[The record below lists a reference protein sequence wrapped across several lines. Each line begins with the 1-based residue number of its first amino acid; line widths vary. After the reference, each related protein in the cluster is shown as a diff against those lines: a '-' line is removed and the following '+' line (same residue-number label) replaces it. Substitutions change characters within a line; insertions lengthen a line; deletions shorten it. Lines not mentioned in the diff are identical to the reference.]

1 MAKELHS
8 LDLRVTWHASSPS
21 DCPRA
26 NGVPDLMLESGLTSG
41 SRWPRHGTPSRA
53 DHGPARGP
61 RVSTRRPNEPLLHV
75 RRRGRPWPHVLGR
88 PLGHPVKTVVLGRER
103 GGLGSLL
110 ALRKHLTLWA
120 RHYTCKG

>member
-8 LDLRVTWHASSPS
+8 LDLRMTWHASSPS

-26 NGVPDLMLESGLTSG
+26 NGVSDLMLESGLTSG
-41 SRWPRHGTPSRA
+41 TRWSRHGTTSWA
-53 DHGPARGP
+53 DHGAARGP
-61 RVSTRRPNEPLLHV
+61 RVSTRWPNEPLLHV

-88 PLGHPVKTVVLGRER
+88 PLGHPVKTVVLRRKG

-110 ALRKHLTLWA
+110 ALREHLTLRA
-120 RHYTCKG
+120 GHHT